1 MFAANSGIIPTTFM
15 GININVKITP
25 YGRLKVLDFGLARSP
40 ILTDAEATAGH
51 GMTATGS
58 DSYDGSSLMPSF

>member
-1 MFAANSGIIPTTFM
+1 M

-25 YGRLKVLDFGLARSP
+25 DGRLKVLDFGLARSP

-58 DSYDGSSLMPSF
+58 DSYDGFEFDAIILIVFTSV

>member
-1 MFAANSGIIPTTFM
+1 M

-25 YGRLKVLDFGLARSP
+25 DGRLKVLDFGLARSP